1 MYFRPEEF
9 IIADKHENSTR
20 ATIEQQLFYGNHHK
34 LKLNTNGKKLE
45 LLVRNTSLTVG
56 EEISIEFNSTHR

>member
-1 MYFRPEEF
+1 M
-9 IIADKHENSTR
+9 IADRVENT
-20 ATIEQQLFYGNHHK
+20 THGIIEQQLFYGNHHK